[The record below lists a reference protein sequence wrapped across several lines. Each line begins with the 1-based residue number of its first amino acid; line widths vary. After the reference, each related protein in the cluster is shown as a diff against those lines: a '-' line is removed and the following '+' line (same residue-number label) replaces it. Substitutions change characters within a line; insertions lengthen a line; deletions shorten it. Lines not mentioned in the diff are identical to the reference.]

1 MPKLFLTSQW
11 FLPAFHVEFER
22 LAGKNLDGLRT
33 ALIENGADDEEGEP
47 RWVRNARQSLV
58 DAGMAVTRVDLR
70 DYLAHGMTAKL
81 EEVFDRQD
89 VIWVGG
95 GNTFYLNWIL
105 HKSGAAKIITRLVE
119 AGTIYGG
126 GSAGAIVAGPTVE
139 GFEEADD
146 ASFAPELI
154 PDGLRLIDTVILP
167 HWGRNDYGEIMKAA
181 EQKLHARGYRTQA
194 LTDTEAL
201 IIDGSASRI
210 IS

>member
-1 MPKLFLTSQW
+1 MVKLFLTSQW
-11 FLPAFHVEFER
+11 LLPAFHGEFER
-22 LAGKNLDGLRT
+22 LAGKNLVGLRT
-33 ALIENGADDEEGEP
+33 ALIENGADDEEGDP

-70 DYLAHGMTAKL
+70 EYLAGGASKI
-81 EEVFDRQD
+81 EEVLDGQD

-105 HKSGAAKIITRLVE
+105 RKSGAAKVIKRLVE

-154 PDGLRLIDTVILP
+154 LDGMALIDEVVLP
-167 HWGRNDYGEIMKAA
+167 HWGRDDFGPIMARA
-181 EQKLHARGYRTQA
+181 EKVLASRGYATMR
-194 LTDTEAL
+194 LTDKQAY
-201 IIDGSASRI
+201 IVADNKKRVV
-210 IS
+210 